1 MDDVPLRIGDADRD
15 RAVERLRVAMA
26 EGRLTYAEFDERL
39 GVALGAKYESD
50 LEPLFADLPPAEAPN
65 PASSLTN
72 HNLQLSPL
80 DPGGQLPL
88 RQYAARRHRF
98 YGAVWPM
105 ALFLMV
111 ASGFRLWWLVLVP
124 LLLGPILAGVQRPP
138 RNHHQL
144 PPGRR

>member
-15 RAVERLRVAMA
+15 RAVERLRAAMA
-26 EGRLTYAEFDERL
+26 EGRLTYDEFDERL

-50 LEPLFADLPPAEAPN
+50 LEPLFADLPPVEEPN
-65 PASSLTN
+65 PAASSTSRS
-72 HNLQLSPL
+72 LQLGPFESG
-80 DPGGQLPL
+80 DQLSV
-88 RQYAARRHRF
+88 RHYVARRNRF

-124 LLLGPILAGVQRPP
+124 IVLGPILAGAQRPP
-138 RNHHQL
+138 RHHHQL